1 MNRKRLREIIR
12 EEVQKL
18 KLQKDLYEELAS
30 LEHEQ
35 WMDWAK
41 NIAET
46 EKITPERLKRWKEDL
61 FVPYEEL
68 PEEEK
73 KKDRVWVNKVLKI
86 IARETGREE
95 L

>member
-1 MNRKRLREIIR
+1 MDIRKIII
-12 EEVQKL
+12 EEVRKFKL
-18 KLQKDLYEELAS
+18 ERELYEELAS

-86 IARETGREE
+86 IARETGRGEI
-95 L
+95 